1 MALRVTSYRP
11 LVRCSDEQTTS
22 PAPEACHTIVDRMP
36 AQRPPGVQGKMTFGQ
51 PGDPD
56 VQVGLPYRI
65 TESTGQCQAV
75 VAIVRGLS
83 DKAIW
88 YEIWEGVVAVVGMCV
103 RYGRS
108 GLAFHRGTWGYLT
121 VTVSSGGG
129 PGGAISEV

>member
-36 AQRPPGVQGKMTFGQ
+36 AQRPPPAQGKMTFGQ

-65 TESTGQCQAV
+65 VERTFTPLPSLVSAHQLPYLL
-75 VAIVRGLS
+75 LS
-83 DKAIW
+83 LCWKNAD
-88 YEIWEGVVAVVGMCV
+88 G
-103 RYGRS
+103 
-108 GLAFHRGTWGYLT
+108 
-121 VTVSSGGG
+121 
-129 PGGAISEV
+129 